1 MSADLPNAPSE
12 PAEHVFRPHEGL
24 DDRLGLPLAFR
35 AFALSVTTFCS
46 GLVLGVLH
54 TSKMAALRF
63 RAENSH
69 RFPTT
74 TRGWYFYHK
83 SKNYYVMYAGITEG
97 VKTGFRFPP
106 MIMSILFF
114 ENAVDKLR
122 GRQDFLSTVIGSL
135 STAGLFSLK
144 SWPSSMKA
152 TCEYQILTSWT

>member
-1 MSADLPNAPSE
+1 MSEDLPSAPPE
-12 PAEHVFRPHEGL
+12 PAEHLSLSYEPL
-24 DDRLGLPLAFR
+24 DNRIP
-35 AFALSVTTFCS
+35 FALRSQALLATSFAS
-46 GLVLGVLH
+46 GLILGMAH
-54 TSKMAALRF
+54 TSRMAALRF

-83 SKNYYVMYAGITEG
+83 SKHYYVMYTGITQG
-97 VKTGFRFPP
+97 VKMGFRFPP
-106 MIMSILFF
+106 IIMSILFF

-144 SWPSSMKA
+144 SWFPSVKA
-152 TCEYQILTSWT
+152 TCEYQVLTSWT